1 MTDSGT
7 QENTMKLGGGT
18 ANGMRALGYQVLP
31 PEPNSDSTCWRMIAP
46 QYPNTEYL
54 AADQAEGW
62 RKAERHWHARNLENV
77 FRRAPHTPAADG
89 CTCFGDTGMQA
100 STFCRSDDVR
110 CCDLCGKPV
119 TGTPPTPATEEP
131 WEGPLTDKENAML
144 EAAWQKHKDAA
155 PPTPAAD
162 VREAVARALC
172 EARIR
177 TVRRHDTK
185 PEDLEAMLPASI
197 DYSWRD
203 FVAEADAALS
213 ALAPVRAAE
222 ILAAEANERA
232 RIVAWLR
239 GYASVHWRDAADA
252 IERGDDR
259 SKP

>member
-144 EAAWQKHKDAA
+144 EAAWQKHKAA
-155 PPTPAAD
+155 GPAPVSGDLRVRLARAICAAD
-162 VREAVARALC
+162 FERG
-172 EARIR
+172 
-177 TVRRHDTK
+177 DGS
-185 PEDLEAMLPASI
+185 PED
-197 DYSWRD
+197 
-203 FVAEADAALS
+203 VAWQRAVEYDETFNYFSYADAVL
-213 ALAPVRAAE
+213 PIIAAE
-222 ILAAEANERA
+222 IAAAVAKERA
-232 RIVAWLR
+232 GI
-239 GYASVHWRDAADA
+239 AAFYRANGAGSWDTFEAFARA
-252 IERGDDR
+252 IERNEHG